1 MTSIPATDPHHVVGS
16 LGSDFW
22 RIRVPSLLVPELA
35 RKIDWNRM
43 GRRVMIDAVK
53 GVIVWMSPSSTH
65 EGLAAA
71 SEDVVSFAA
80 ARLTLKVDKKRGT
93 RWRAPDDPK
102 DVGLEADA
110 AFYIGERAVAYYAT
124 LKQEGQAAAARF
136 TDTTPPDLVVE
147 VEVTHFDQDKPERY
161 ARLGVREMWRVDA
174 RKGTDYPQ
182 VDILSLQDPTGPTV
196 VAFSSVLAGL
206 ASSILPQAFWLAS
219 VGEHTDLSALL
230 NDHLIKGKDLSA
242 ESDEKSS

>member
-22 RIRVPSLLVPELA
+22 RIRVPSSLVPELA

-80 ARLTLKVDKKRGT
+80 RPA
-93 RWRAPDDPK
+93 
-102 DVGLEADA
+102 DV
-110 AFYIGERAVAYYAT
+110 
-124 LKQEGQAAAARF
+124 EGR
-136 TDTTPPDLVVE
+136 
-147 VEVTHFDQDKPERY
+147 
-161 ARLGVREMWRVDA
+161 
-174 RKGTDYPQ
+174 
-182 VDILSLQDPTGPTV
+182 
-196 VAFSSVLAGL
+196 
-206 ASSILPQAFWLAS
+206 
-219 VGEHTDLSALL
+219 
-230 NDHLIKGKDLSA
+230 
-242 ESDEKSS
+242 